1 MCSIDL
7 ADYHGTLF
15 GFSQISSGFT
25 TSTTRLEVLSSEE
38 VVARG
43 VQPHRFEPRRRVRCD
58 DEESDPGDSIMFHF
72 SAWSV
77 IPVNRIG
84 DLLA

>member
-1 MCSIDL
+1 MMR
-7 ADYHGTLF
+7 
-15 GFSQISSGFT
+15 
-25 TSTTRLEVLSSEE
+25 TSEVLSSEE
-38 VVARG
+38 VLARG
-43 VQPHRFEPRRRVRCD
+43 VQLYRFEPRRRVRCD